1 MRILIT
7 GSSGYVGQ
15 HLLNYLITH
24 AHKLEF
30 PGSEDVTIIAAYHT
44 FPKFD
49 EIILDPIRIPI
60 AAPTNEGSIPDSN
73 KNRMLFVTKV
83 GNMNLAD
90 ESSMAKLVSQHGAP
104 DLLIHLAAISSLVE
118 CETKPN
124 YAMAV
129 NCPTE
134 TLLSQIPHSCR
145 VIFLSTDQIYN
156 GMNAPYHEDD
166 TSEENPV
173 NTYGKTKLAFERALL
188 AKATAPA
195 TTSTTSTSTSQR
207 PTAVC
212 LRSSLILGPPT
223 PWPCRKQS
231 FLQFALEAILTKDK
245 TTDIFTDEYR
255 SVIYVQDVIR
265 TILWFAF
272 ATTPE
277 DSTTTNNHLI
287 TGRYNMGG
295 PERVSRWDIV
305 QELVQAL
312 QLDDTNVSHIVP
324 IQRSSLPDTLVQSP
338 ADISMDITK
347 LCSITGLQMTPLKE
361 IIRLSLD
368 SS

>member
-1 MRILIT
+1 MKILIT

-15 HLLNYLITH
+15 HLLNHLISH
-24 AHKLEF
+24 ASELEF

-49 EIILDPIRIPI
+49 EIMLEPIRIPI
-60 AAPTNEGSIPDSN
+60 ATPTNEGSIPN
-73 KNRMLFVTKV
+73 NNENRMLFVTKV

-90 ESSMAKLVSQHGAP
+90 VSSMAKLVSQHGAP

-134 TLLSQIPHSCR
+134 TLLSQLPHSCKI
-145 VIFLSTDQIYN
+145 IFLSTDQIYN
-156 GMNAPYHEDD
+156 GINAPYHEDD
-166 TSEENPV
+166 TSEESPV

-188 AKATAPA
+188 AKSTAPA
-195 TTSTTSTSTSQR
+195 TISTTSTSTSQR
-207 PTAVC
+207 PTVVC

-231 FLQFALEAILTKDK
+231 FLQFALEAILAKDK

-272 ATTPE
+272 PTTPE
-277 DSTTTNNHLI
+277 DSTTSTDLI

-312 QLDDTNVSHIVP
+312 QLDDTNMSHIVP
-324 IQRSSLPDTLVQSP
+324 IQRSSLPATVVQSP
-338 ADISMDITK
+338 PDITMDITK